1 MSTATL
7 SPAAAPGTAGKPG
20 MISQY
25 LIFSLGNEQ
34 FAVGTL
40 RVREIIEY
48 GALTSVPMM
57 PAFIRGVINLRGAVV
72 PVIDLNARFGRT
84 RTETSRRTCI
94 VILEVQAEDHTHVL
108 GIIVDAVSAVRQI
121 DAAQIEPTPSF
132 GTRIRADFIS
142 GMAKVNNG
150 FVILLELGKV
160 LSVDEIAALGNVPSS
175 GKDLPAD
182 SP

>member
-1 MSTATL
+1 MSTLAL
-7 SPAAAPGTAGKPG
+7 PPAAQPTTAGEPG

-48 GALTSVPMM
+48 GNLTSVPMM
-57 PAFIRGVINLRGAVV
+57 PGFIRGVINLRGAVV
-72 PVIDLNARFGRT
+72 SVIDLNARFGRA

-94 VILEVQAEDHTHVL
+94 VILEVQADDSTHVL

-121 DAAQIEPTPSF
+121 DAASIEPTPSF

-142 GMAKVNNG
+142 GMAKVNKG

-160 LSVDEIAALGNVPSS
+160 LSVDEISMLNGMSSS
-175 GKDLPAD
+175 GEGKHPD
-182 SP
+182 